1 MSKINTNGYIP
12 APLTPYLEKE
22 NKVSND
28 IREVPAGA
36 TKVDIFRYDHDPE
49 NNGEIFVLFF
59 NQQAKRALEITE
71 AHGFE
76 ETADRTGEKIAL
88 MHGELSEAL
97 EAYRKDINVSE
108 HIPEFTGM
116 EEEFADTII
125 RIMSFCQK
133 NNIRVAQAILAKQA
147 FNNARPYKHGG
158 KKF

>member
-1 MSKINTNGYIP
+1 MSEINTNGYIP
-12 APLTPYLEKE
+12 APLTPYPEKE
-22 NKVSND
+22 TNMNRD

-36 TKVDIFRYDHDPE
+36 TKVELVQYEPE
-49 NNGEIFVLFF
+49 TSESDYFVSFF
-59 NQQAKRALEITE
+59 NQQAARALSITE
-71 AHGFE
+71 AHGFSE
-76 ETADRTGEKIAL
+76 DADRTGEKIAL

-97 EAYRKDINVSE
+97 EAYRKDITVSE

-125 RIMSFCQK
+125 RIMSFAFK
-133 NNIRVAQAILAKQA
+133 NGLRVAEAILAKQN